1 MLSVM
6 LAASKKRS
14 GLLELRVA
22 RKHDAKQRLH
32 VCPVCSEICR
42 TATCHQFDETEVVSE
57 RKIVLVEQDQFFETA
72 ESLQEEIRPV
82 QEEAG
87 GQLDQDELSEM
98 DDDCSQVS
106 GVEPFEKDPLA
117 HEDGDDQ
124 VGESVRIEEPD
135 RLELEQEEL
144 TELEIIEYLNLE
156 KGSVQ
161 IGEPFEVQLEGEEIC
176 ELHEY
181 LAQVNELGQIESNQT
196 QLEQELYERKDES
209 KQVRATDQIEAN
221 GQLKLK
227 QDELSSSEDDSDQ
240 EQKDYLQRGDEHE
253 EISTFFVEIKGQC
266 SSCDGDPF
274 VSSTPL
280 VHREDKL
287 VSDFGEESTTELL
300 ESHQRRNDELEG
312 DAATRSD
319 AGLESSEKELER
331 FNQPSTKLGEAKEL
345 LVALELMDQSE
356 EDRSHRFRPIRSDS
370 SSSLEE
376 DRRPRSEPDLDRIGN
391 DYHEKKVAHKP
402 FTYKGSDV
410 ETCSS
415 VSQKGNIF

>member
-1 MLSVM
+1 
-6 LAASKKRS
+6 
-14 GLLELRVA
+14 
-22 RKHDAKQRLH
+22 
-32 VCPVCSEICR
+32 
-42 TATCHQFDETEVVSE
+42 
-57 RKIVLVEQDQFFETA
+57 VEQDQFFETA
-72 ESLQEEIRPV
+72 ESLQEEIRSV
-82 QEEAG
+82 QEEVAG
-87 GQLDQDELSEM
+87 ELEQDELSEKE
-98 DDDCSQVS
+98 DGCSQVS
-106 GVEPFEKDPLA
+106 GVEPFEDP
-117 HEDGDDQ
+117 
-124 VGESVRIEEPD
+124 
-135 RLELEQEEL
+135 LELEEVNGTEQIEENSL
-144 TELEIIEYLNLE
+144 
-156 KGSVQ
+156 
-161 IGEPFEVQLEGEEIC
+161 VQLE
-176 ELHEY
+176 
-181 LAQVNELGQIESNQT
+181 
-196 QLEQELYERKDES
+196 
-209 KQVRATDQIEAN
+209 
-221 GQLKLK
+221 

-240 EQKDYLQRGDEHE
+240 EQEDTLQQVDEHQE
-253 EISTFFVEIKGQC
+253 VSEFLVEIKERC
-266 SSCDGDPF
+266 SSCDEDTF
-274 VSSTPL
+274 VLSAPL

-287 VSDFGEESTTELL
+287 VSDFAEESTTELL